1 MPELPEVEC
10 LRQTLLPHLVGQRVI
25 AVQVHRA
32 DICECFNAAAKVVPA
47 RPVHLLNGDAIHAIT
62 RKGKQ
67 LAISGVSGGTICV
80 HLGMTGA
87 LLVLPS
93 RPIPRAPHT
102 HVSWTLANGSVLEF
116 RDPRRFGGLWTFPT
130 HALLHTLRW
139 HDLGPDGLE
148 VTGDHLHATLLAS
161 TRMVKAALLDQ
172 SIVAGVGNIYADE
185 ALFLSRIDPRTRCT
199 RLEGHHWKSLARAV
213 RDTLTVAITAGG
225 STIRD
230 YRNADGAQG
239 AAQASHRV
247 YGRAGEPCLQ
257 CGRAL
262 QRGTIAQRTTV
273 WCGSCQQI
281 H

>member
-1 MPELPEVEC
+1 M
-10 LRQTLLPHLVGQRVI
+10 I

-139 HDLGPDGLE
+139 HDLGPDGLGGYTKE
-148 VTGDHLHATLLAS
+148 SGRD
-161 TRMVKAALLDQ
+161 
-172 SIVAGVGNIYADE
+172 VGHSGNV
-185 ALFLSRIDPRTRCT
+185 
-199 RLEGHHWKSLARAV
+199 RLR
-213 RDTLTVAITAGG
+213 
-225 STIRD
+225 
-230 YRNADGAQG
+230 
-239 AAQASHRV
+239 
-247 YGRAGEPCLQ
+247 
-257 CGRAL
+257 
-262 QRGTIAQRTTV
+262 
-273 WCGSCQQI
+273 
-281 H
+281 